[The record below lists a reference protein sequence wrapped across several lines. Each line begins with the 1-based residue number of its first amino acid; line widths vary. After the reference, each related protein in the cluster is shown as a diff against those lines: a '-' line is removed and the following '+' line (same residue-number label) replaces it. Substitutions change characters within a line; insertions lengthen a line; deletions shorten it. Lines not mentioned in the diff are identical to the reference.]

1 MFVAVDEEDILAGR
15 DELARQGFYV
25 ENTSAV
31 VWKAVQAISGK
42 VPEPI
47 VAILTGSGLKNV
59 V

>member
-1 MFVAVDEEDILAGR
+1 VDEADILAGR

-31 VWKAVQAISGK
+31 VWKAIQAISGK

-47 VAILTGSGLKNV
+47 VAVLTGSGLKNLA
-59 V
+59 